1 MSETVGK
8 AIKLTGGPEAEETS
22 KFILMFDKFF
32 DVLNVR
38 SFVEGIKSRK
48 PFLNPY
54 RHGDDKR
61 IDVSTIPIANKN
73 ITSHD
78 FLQWLK
84 NDFLPFLNGWEAS
97 VNARQ
102 GYSQAQK
109 KRMLLS

>member
-1 MSETVGK
+1 MLPTIQITNNSVLS
-8 AIKLTGGPEAEETS
+8 IYSRSGPEAKETS

-61 IDVSTIPIANKN
+61 IDVSTIPIANKKHHF
-73 ITSHD
+73 T
-78 FLQWLK
+78 
-84 NDFLPFLNGWEAS
+84 
-97 VNARQ
+97 
-102 GYSQAQK
+102 
-109 KRMLLS
+109 